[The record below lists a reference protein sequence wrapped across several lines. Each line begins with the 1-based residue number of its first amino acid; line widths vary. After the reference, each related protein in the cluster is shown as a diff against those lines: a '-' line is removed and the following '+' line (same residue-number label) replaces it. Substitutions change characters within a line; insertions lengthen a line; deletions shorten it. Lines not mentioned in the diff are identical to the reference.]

1 MPELDYLDHGRV
13 ILPTNADPA
22 IVCVEGY
29 ERFYLGLDLGRS
41 DPTALVLLR
50 DRQLPEW
57 STPSRQTLG
66 PRTRTVVY
74 ADRIRETAYTDI
86 ANHVASTLSKSD
98 LIGRTQLCVDATGL
112 GAPFCDV
119 LTEGGIDHLAITM
132 TAGAS
137 WTRRGHRVT
146 VSKNLLLETL
156 ASGFETRALAIA
168 HDLPLRAE
176 LVNEIASF
184 ELATTQAGNLVLQGG
199 GKGHH
204 ADMAVAL
211 ALAWFASSCL
221 VGGVVDEVR
230 LENWY

>member
-57 STPSRQTLG
+57 PPPCARSSGYGHPRSSMRTTSERRPIRTSRTIWPS
-66 PRTRTVVY
+66 Y
-74 ADRIRETAYTDI
+74 I
-86 ANHVASTLSKSD
+86 SKSD
-98 LIGRTQLCVDATGL
+98 LIGRTQLCVDATDL

-156 ASGFETRALAIA
+156 ASGFETRALAIT
-168 HDLPLRAE
+168 HDLPLKAE
-176 LVNEIASF
+176 LIIETASF
-184 ELATTQAGNLVLQGG
+184 ELATTQAGNFVLQAG

-221 VGGVVDEVR
+221 VGRVVDEVR
-230 LENWY
+230 LTNWY

>member
-57 STPSRQTLG
+57 STPLRQTLR

-86 ANHVASTLSKSD
+86 ANHVAAILSKSD

-176 LVNEIASF
+176 LINEIASF

-230 LENWY
+230 LTNWY